1 MESSGGNLV
10 APVYGTSED
19 SIDIY
24 DGLNLNHLSSSAS
37 PLQLKESMDL
47 YEEIVTEEQQGRESS
62 YTELKFCFQ
71 AAQNQIKD
79 LHRRLELMEI
89 QNKGLNTENFH
100 LKKNISALLR
110 TAKQEVMRKDA
121 EIQRLNQSS
130 GKGRFP
136 LYRVNL
142 HEQNSNSQALTFS
155 MNSIPK
161 SPAPSNPPLSAQ
173 STLSRNIHLSKIYQS
188 QRRERDSP
196 NNKASASCIEPEV
209 LSCNHS
215 KVSSSEH
222 YLVTEKWN
230 EHSFSN
236 PTITSSNKHHV
247 SDKHKTREDKCQTHF
262 VTIDNKYS
270 NSSSK
275 TYTQKIDKQNSHK
288 LDTDT
293 RGRHNLRTHQI
304 KEGKTVNE
312 HCPPINNSQ
321 VIYFSDSCQ
330 GSSRERRYKKT
341 HHSAHHI
348 STEEYRQFHKK
359 IKISDGHGR
368 SCLEHLISKDQMRY
382 STSQRAKSFTDF
394 SKEKQWDRLPKDY
407 QWKGNRTHEENNSS
421 RHRGESE
428 RITLGE
434 SQPPKKSCRAKHIV
448 KNEKQQKRLKTSVKE
463 PVKKS
468 YQNRKLCFMEKLNLT
483 LSPIKNP
490 VSNNT
495 RQGGSTVMNPQIEK
509 ADINLSDE
517 IDGNG
522 LQNNLKEAP
531 TEYDEAP
538 MFKKLQGT
546 DVQEKVTSYC
556 KAEGNS
562 GQSIDLAANCMDI
575 EHTPGSKDNSSQLEI
590 HRNDDAKTKFI
601 QNVQLDSNEQADL
614 TAYRCHKFGKV
625 DTKQPSIPLQQLDN
639 ENYKYKCIAFAQSV
653 ALVRNSPKGL
663 TLGTNLPDK
672 LKKSADRQKN
682 EFLNQEI
689 DTSPQSQQ
697 PYHITLSYDSQPGV
711 NPSFSTTTIAQN
723 ACSAQDDSKDTNT
736 VSSTIGVELVGQ
748 QEHRLPETIPVL
760 INKEDIGS
768 SGTVN
773 SPCSSVDY
781 IGVSN
786 VSSTTEEIVLPKNP
800 CAPTDT
806 LREIPGEDSHAKKI
820 VPCSSKPLLH
830 DEDSMMH
837 TFCHIKRI
845 PDAISPL
852 RSPVHLMNTSHHLV
866 DGKLGH
872 IKSLQKEFSAIS
884 DDGNKNLHLNK
895 ENKYPGCPL
904 KNENQDLEDKQSGLP
919 SNISDT
925 EQEEED
931 ILTGTEDAKSPN
943 ATKCLKVAEK
953 LRHTENLLKNKSKV
967 TCLSS
972 EEKTTTGNV
981 STQSP
986 GNNSRFKTVCP
997 TSSKASFSTIE
1008 EVMEMFT
1015 SVRLEIRRKYMKLH
1029 KTFPRKSFC
1038 GVMENFRES
1047 FLEFLDGAHFG
1058 QICCQAMDLK
1068 SKLKVLIV
1076 SVFDKVADNGI
1087 VKRIFE
1093 QQAVD
1098 LKQKLWVFVD
1108 NQVDFLLKDIYMTL
1122 KSFCSPAQTL
1132 PEEKMHETEKLF
1144 RHPYK
1149 RTQSLKDLKAP
1160 LITLNQLKPLGAPY
1174 KTGLGS
1180 RGKDIRIDPTENEK
1194 KKKHTQNDIDNDSR
1208 VDHSP
1213 REPSISGKH
1222 KMTAFVASQSTS
1234 VFEKSDFELLTEQQ
1248 ATSLTFNLVRDSQMG
1263 EIFKCLL
1270 QGADLLE
1277 TNEKRGESTL
1287 WALETPKKNAE
1298 RVLSMTTTNKFYS
1311 SQFLSPTKLNSPKHV
1326 GTKSSISLQKMT
1338 PQAQAHLKP
1347 NLALFDESCLL
1358 EIPSENQVTLQSS
1371 ILSQCN
1377 PCILSEDLAVSLT
1390 IPSPLKSESHLS
1402 FLQPSGIHPI
1412 STPDSVISAHI
1423 GEDALLDGE
1432 DATEENIHLAL
1443 DTDNSSLG
1451 SSNSRPS
1458 ETVVNNFVLKP
1469 ELPMHALVME
1479 KSNKHFILK
1488 IRQGIT
1494 LSKEESSY
1502 EAVSEDNQIEKYVA
1516 VQKSQEKHLLDKMHK
1531 YSSPSKV
1538 ISSEYS
1544 VSEHSKCPLICQ
1556 NASIDIRSTKDLRIK
1571 KNPVR
1576 SEPLSLNSEVW
1587 ERDDLH
1593 NVMDSS
1599 KITHSNETFLKS
1611 RHHSSGHTIKAPSLD
1626 DENPKPPFNMSNDS
1640 PNPLCQTRAISS
1652 DSQTRSSSCK
1662 LSVQRKSQCQRTKW
1676 KSQNVPNLS
1685 HLEGELERPAGYKTV
1700 KKLTEKDKPCEK
1712 SQKRKYHH
1720 EQSKNKRTRRDQDY
1734 CIEDIAIS
1742 SKNDVEPQSL
1752 SSSPNSLSAMNVIKK
1767 KGALVMAW
1775 TRDEDRAIL
1784 VQLKRKGASRKT
1796 FASLSD
1802 MLKKTPE
1809 QISQRFYQLMNLLK
1823 KQGSMNT

>member
-1 MESSGGNLV
+1 MESSSSNLV

-19 SIDIY
+19 SVDIY

-71 AAQNQIKD
+71 AAQNQIQD
-79 LHRRLELMEI
+79 LHRRLELMEL
-89 QNKGLNTENFH
+89 QNKRLNTENFH

-110 TAKQEVMRKDA
+110 TAKQEVIRKDA
-121 EIQRLNQSS
+121 EIQRLNQLS
-130 GKGRFP
+130 GKGRDP
-136 LYRVNL
+136 LYRG
-142 HEQNSNSQALTFS
+142 QNSSSQALTFS
-155 MNSIPK
+155 MKSIPK
-161 SPAPSNPPLSAQ
+161 SPAPSHPPLSAQ
-173 STLSRNIHLSKIYQS
+173 STLSRDIDLSKIYQS
-188 QRRERDSP
+188 QRREKDSP
-196 NNKASASCIEPEV
+196 NNKASASCNEPEV
-209 LSCNHS
+209 SSCSHS

-222 YLVTEKWN
+222 CLVTEKWN
-230 EHSFSN
+230 KHSFSN
-236 PTITSSNKHHV
+236 PTIPSSNKHHL
-247 SDKHKTREDKCQTHF
+247 SDMHKTREDKCQTHV

-275 TYTQKIDKQNSHK
+275 TYTQTIDKHDPHK

-293 RGRHNLRTHQI
+293 RRRHNFRTHQI
-304 KEGKTVNE
+304 KESKTVKE

-321 VIYFSDSCQ
+321 VLYFSDSCQ
-330 GSSRERRYKKT
+330 GSSRERRHRKT
-341 HHSAHHI
+341 HHSAHRS
-348 STEEYRQFHKK
+348 STDDYRRFHKK

-394 SKEKQWDRLPKDY
+394 SKEKQSDRLPKDY

-421 RHRGESE
+421 RHKGESE

-434 SQPPKKSCRAKHIV
+434 TQPPKKSCSAKHIV
-448 KNEKQQKRLKTSVKE
+448 KNEKQLKRLKTSVKE
-463 PVKKS
+463 PVKNS
-468 YQNRKLCFMEKLNLT
+468 YQNSKLCFMEKLNLT

-495 RQGGSTVMNPQIEK
+495 RQGGSTVINPQIEK
-509 ADINLSDE
+509 DDINLSGE

-522 LQNNLKEAP
+522 LQNNLKKAT
-531 TEYDEAP
+531 TEYDEAA
-538 MFKKLQGT
+538 MFKTLQGA
-546 DVQEKVTSYC
+546 DVQENVTSYY
-556 KAEGNS
+556 KAEGTS

-575 EHTPGSKDNSSQLEI
+575 EQTPISKDNSSQLEI
-590 HRNDDAKTKFI
+590 HRNDDARTKFI
-601 QNVQLDSNEQADL
+601 QNGQLDSNEQADL
-614 TAYRCHKFGKV
+614 TEYRCHKFGKV
-625 DTKQPSIPLQQLDN
+625 DTKQPSSPLQQLDN
-639 ENYKYKCIAFAQSV
+639 ERSKYKCIDFAQSV
-653 ALVRNSPKGL
+653 ALVRNGPKGL

-672 LKKSADRQKN
+672 LKKSPDRQKN
-682 EFLNQEI
+682 EFLNHDIE
-689 DTSPQSQQ
+689 TSPQSQQ
-697 PYHITLSYDSQPGV
+697 PHHITLSYDSEPGV
-711 NPSFSTTTIAQN
+711 KPSFSTTTIAQN
-723 ACSAQDDSKDTNT
+723 TCSAQDDSKDTNT
-736 VSSTIGVELVGQ
+736 VSSTICLELVGQ

-760 INKEDIGS
+760 INKEDFGS

-773 SPCSSVDY
+773 SPSSSVDY
-781 IGVSN
+781 IGVSK
-786 VSSTTEEIVLPKNP
+786 VSSTTEEIAPPKNHS
-800 CAPTDT
+800 APTDT
-806 LREIPGEDSHAKKI
+806 LRESSGEDSHTKKME
-820 VPCSSKPLLH
+820 PCSSKPLLH
-830 DEDSMMH
+830 DEDSMMN

-866 DGKLGH
+866 DGKLDH
-872 IKSLQKEFSAIS
+872 IKSLQKEFSAVS

-904 KNENQDLEDKQSGLP
+904 KNEKQDFEVKQSGLP

-925 EQEEED
+925 EQAEED
-931 ILTGTEDAKSPN
+931 IRTGTEDGKSPN
-943 ATKCLKVAEK
+943 TTKCLKVAEK
-953 LRHTENLLKNKSKV
+953 LRHRGNLLKNISKV
-967 TCLSS
+967 TCVASD
-972 EEKTTTGNV
+972 EMTTTGNV

-986 GNNSRFKTVCP
+986 GNKSRFKTVCP

-1015 SVRLEIRRKYMKLH
+1015 TVRLVIRKKYMKLH

-1047 FLEFLDGAHFG
+1047 FLEFLDGAHFA

-1076 SVFDKVADNGI
+1076 SFFDKVADNGI

-1132 PEEKMHETEKLF
+1132 PEEKMHETEKPF
-1144 RHPYK
+1144 RHPYT

-1160 LITLNQLKPLGAPY
+1160 LMSMNQLKPFGAPY
-1174 KTGLGS
+1174 ETGLGS

-1194 KKKHTQNDIDNDSR
+1194 KKKHTQNDIDNHSR
-1208 VDHSP
+1208 VDHLSP

-1222 KMTAFVASQSTS
+1222 KMTTFVASQSTS

-1287 WALETPKKNAE
+1287 WALATPKKTAE
-1298 RVLSMTTTNKFYS
+1298 RVLSMTTPNKFYS
-1311 SQFLSPTKLNSPKHV
+1311 SEFLSPTKLNSPKHFS
-1326 GTKSSISLQKMT
+1326 TKSSITLQKMT
-1338 PQAQAHLKP
+1338 PQGQAQVKP
-1347 NLALFDESCLL
+1347 NLALFDENCLL

-1390 IPSPLKSESHLS
+1390 NPSPLKSESNLS
-1402 FLQPSGIHPI
+1402 FLPPSGIHPLA
-1412 STPDSVISAHI
+1412 TPDSVISAHI

-1432 DATEENIHLAL
+1432 DATEQDIHLAL

-1458 ETVVNNFVLKP
+1458 ETVVNTFILKP

-1494 LSKEESSY
+1494 LSKDESSY
-1502 EAVSEDNQIEKYVA
+1502 EAVSEDNQIGKYVA
-1516 VQKSQEKHLLDKMHK
+1516 IQKSQEKHFLDKMHE

-1538 ISSEYS
+1538 ISSECS
-1544 VSEHSKCPLICQ
+1544 VSEHSEIPLICQ
-1556 NASIDIRSTKDLRIK
+1556 NESIDIRSTKDLKINR
-1571 KNPVR
+1571 NLVR
-1576 SEPLSLNSEVW
+1576 AEHLTLNSER
-1587 ERDDLH
+1587 EDLH

-1599 KITHSNETFLKS
+1599 KTISKITNSNETFLKC
-1611 RHHSSGHTIKAPSLD
+1611 RHSSGHTIKTPSLD
-1626 DENPKPPFNMSNDS
+1626 DENPKPHLNMSNNS
-1640 PNPLCQTRAISS
+1640 PNPLCQTRTISF
-1652 DSQTRSSSCK
+1652 DSQTRSSSFK
-1662 LSVQRKSQCQRTKW
+1662 PLVQRKTQCQRTKW
-1676 KSQNVPNLS
+1676 KSQNVANLS
-1685 HLEGELERPAGYKTV
+1685 HLEGELERTAGYKTG
-1700 KKLTEKDKPCEK
+1700 KKLTKKDEPCEK
-1712 SQKRKYHH
+1712 SKKRKYNH
-1720 EQSKNKRTRRDQDY
+1720 EQSKDKRTRRDQDY

-1742 SKNDVEPQSL
+1742 SKNDVDPQTL

-1767 KGALVMAW
+1767 KGTLVMAW

-1784 VQLKRKGASRKT
+1784 VQLKTKGASRKT

-1809 QISQRFYQLMNLLK
+1809 Q
-1823 KQGSMNT
+1823 GSHTRSM